1 MKKLFSYSSNV
12 AMSNYLLSLKLNK
25 TYSIVCWEQIKQRYQ
40 EEIYILESLSKDIEI
55 DFNKISHGAI
65 GKILTCVDF
74 LDENQSIRW
83 EDIESTDTIVIFLLS
98 MNLLNINL
106 ARFYSC
112 QFHFLHY
119 FKRMHALSIN
129 VTQYSPSYLER
140 EDIYELDHEESFI
153 DLGNEVIEEMGLE
166 AFPIEE
172 DEEYETLSTIFD
184 IPLNIIQEAAE
195 DTWGAIAET
204 LDDISPKHKE
214 KISKLLDCYPVKY
227 SYQIDEESL
236 YLYYGEEPLYGPYKF
251 EMLLDLVE
259 TIYTQGAQTNE
270 DSSNI

>member
-25 TYSIVCWEQIKQRYQ
+25 TYSIVSWEQIKQRYQ

-65 GKILTCVDF
+65 SKIQTCVDF
-74 LDENQSIRW
+74 LDENQTIRW

-106 ARFYSC
+106 SKFYSC
-112 QFHFLHY
+112 QFHFLRY
-119 FKRMHALSIN
+119 FKSMHELSID

-140 EDIYELDHEESFI
+140 ENIYELDHEEGFKE
-153 DLGNEVIEEMGLE
+153 LGSDMIEEMGLE
-166 AFPIEE
+166 AFPIDE
-172 DEEYETLSTIFD
+172 EEYEKLSILFG
-184 IPLNIIQEAAE
+184 IPLKEIQEAAE

-204 LDDISPKHKE
+204 IDGISPKHKE

-236 YLYYGEEPLYGPYKF
+236 YLYYGDEPLYGPYKF
-251 EMLLDLVE
+251 EMLLDLLE
-259 TIYTQGAQTNE
+259 TIYTQGETTNE

>member
-1 MKKLFSYSSNV
+1 MKKLFGYSSNV

-25 TYSIVCWEQIKQRYQ
+25 TYSIVNWEQIKQRYQ

-74 LDENQSIRW
+74 LDENQTLRW

-106 ARFYSC
+106 FKFYSC

-119 FKRMHALSIN
+119 IKRMHSLSIN

-140 EDIYELDHEESFI
+140 ENIYELDHEEGFKE
-153 DLGNEVIEEMGLE
+153 LGMDMIEDMGLE

-172 DEEYETLSTIFD
+172 EEYETLSTLFD
-184 IPLNIIQEAAE
+184 ISLKEIQEAAE
-195 DTWGAIAET
+195 DTCGVIAET
-204 LDDISPKHKE
+204 IEGISPKHKE
-214 KISKLLDCYPVKY
+214 KISILLDCYPVRY
-227 SYQIDEESL
+227 FYESNEQSL
-236 YLYYGEEPLYGPYKF
+236 YLYYGQEPLYGPYKF
-251 EMLLDLVE
+251 EMLLDLLE
-259 TIYTQGAQTNE
+259 TIYTQGEQTHE